1 MALVDLLARIVTLRA
16 DVSVKVYSDRSGEV
30 TGSARIEW
38 FSQAGNHALLSYIP
52 ICSNCGLILCELNMR
67 YFACPYCSSQI
78 LTPSV
83 RISLVVC
90 LEAQISERLAK
101 EREK

>member
-1 MALVDLLARIVTLRA
+1 MALVDLLARTMTPRA
-16 DVSVKVYSDRSGEV
+16 DVFVKVYSDRSGEV

-52 ICSNCGLILCELNMR
+52 ICSNCGLIRELNML
-67 YFACPYCSSQI
+67 YFACSHCSSQI
-78 LTPSV
+78 LTPLV
-83 RISLVVC
+83 RTSLLIR
-90 LEAQISERLAK
+90 LEAQISERLVE